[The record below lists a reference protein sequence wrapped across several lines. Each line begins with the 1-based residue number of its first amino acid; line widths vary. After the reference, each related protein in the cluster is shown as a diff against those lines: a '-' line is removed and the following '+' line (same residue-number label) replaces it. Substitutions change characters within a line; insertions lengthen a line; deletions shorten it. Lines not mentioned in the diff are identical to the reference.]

1 MQERDGRGWRRVL
14 RVLHRDAG
22 YLCFGL
28 TVAYALTGVLLNH
41 LHDWNSNYTVE
52 RVARTVAPFADPPS
66 FAESDVPALLETI
79 GERETPTGVF
89 RPDPATVQVFFQ
101 GGRMITADLRAGKV
115 EGEIARR
122 RPVLGALNALHLNR
136 AGRAWTILSD
146 LYAVA
151 LAFLAVTGI
160 LVLQGREG
168 LAGRGWRLAVLG
180 VAVPAVVILVVLAR

>member
-1 MQERDGRGWRRVL
+1 MDAREARGWRRAL
-14 RVLHRDAG
+14 RILHRDAG
-22 YLCFGL
+22 YVCFGL

-41 LHDWNSNYTVE
+41 LHDWNSNYRVE
-52 RVARTVAPFADPPS
+52 TVARTVAPFRDPPS
-66 FAESDVPALLETI
+66 FAESDVPALLEAI

-101 GGRMITADLRAGKV
+101 GGRMITANLRTGRV

-122 RPVLGALNALHLNR
+122 RPVLGTLNALHLNR

-146 LYAVA
+146 IYAAA
-151 LAFLAVTGI
+151 LAFLAVTGV

-168 LAGRGWRLAVLG
+168 LAGRGWRLAALG
-180 VAVPAVVILVVLAR
+180 VAVPALVILVFLAR

>member
-1 MQERDGRGWRRVL
+1 MDAREGRGWRRAL
-14 RVLHRDAG
+14 RTLHRDAG
-22 YLCFGL
+22 YVCFGL

-41 LHDWNSNYTVE
+41 LHDWNSNYRVE
-52 RVARTVAPFADPPS
+52 TVARTVAPFRDPPS
-66 FAESDVPALLETI
+66 FAESDVPAFLETI

-101 GGRMITADLRAGKV
+101 GGRMITANLRTGRV

-146 LYAVA
+146 IYAAA
-151 LAFLAVTGI
+151 LAFLAVTGV

-168 LAGRGWRLAVLG
+168 LAGRGWRLAALG
-180 VAVPAVVILVVLAR
+180 VAVPALVILVFLAR

>member
-1 MQERDGRGWRRVL
+1 MDAREARGWRRAL
-14 RVLHRDAG
+14 RILHRDAG
-22 YLCFGL
+22 YVCFGL

-41 LHDWNSNYTVE
+41 LHDWNSNYRVE
-52 RVARTVAPFADPPS
+52 TVARTVAPFRDPPS

-101 GGRMITADLRAGKV
+101 GGRMITANLRTGRV

-122 RPVLGALNALHLNR
+122 RPVLGTLNALHLNR

-146 LYAVA
+146 IYAAA
-151 LAFLAVTGI
+151 LAFLAVTGV

-168 LAGRGWRLAVLG
+168 LAGRGWRLAALG
-180 VAVPAVVILVVLAR
+180 VAVPALVILVFLAR